1 MTYKRSFIFLD
12 IVTYECCYPCLEAA
26 GVGFFYCYFV
36 VYIASVINIIL
47 PIWSTRSVYHGFIKL
62 LPDDKLPN
70 PKYLWLMVP
79 GVVMPLIGILF
90 SEGPGRFVTDASIQ
104 DRPITLIIVPSV
116 CYLFLITPAVM
127 NLLVLGTPCA
137 FIDELATYCRAGQA
151 ISELHVQQLVKNFK
165 SFQESVSGHLFV
177 VYSLTTVQLI
187 LNLYLAMMDV
197 CRNYP
202 VIFCNILTRMTTS
215 ISSEA

>member
-1 MTYKRSFIFLD
+1 MI
-12 IVTYECCYPCLEAA
+12 
-26 GVGFFYCYFV
+26 V
-36 VYIASVINIIL
+36 VYIASAMNIFL

-70 PKYLWLMVP
+70 PKYLWLMIP

-90 SEGPGRFVTDASIQ
+90 SKGPGRFVTDASIQ

-137 FIDELATYCRAGQA
+137 FIDELATYCRAGQENY
-151 ISELHVQQLVKNFK
+151 ELHVQQLVKDFK
-165 SFQESVSGHLFV
+165 SFQDSVSGHLFV
-177 VYSLTTVQLI
+177 VYSLTTDQLI
-187 LNLYLAMMDV
+187 LNLYLFMMNI
-197 CRNYP
+197 CKNHL
-202 VIFCNILTRMTTS
+202 VIFCNN
-215 ISSEA
+215 

>member
-1 MTYKRSFIFLD
+1 MLALLALLLILAYTCLD
-12 IVTYECCYPCLEAA
+12 VV
-26 GVGFFYCYFV
+26 GVGFVYLMIV
-36 VYIASVINIIL
+36 VYIASAMNIFL

-116 CYLFLITPAVM
+116 CYLFLITPTVM

-187 LNLYLAMMDV
+187 LNLYQVMENV
-197 CRNYP
+197 CKNTP
-202 VIFCNILTRMTTS
+202 VIICEWLGQ
-215 ISSEA
+215 ISCHFQF